1 MAELKIHNDLTP
13 AIAIPPGETL
23 RDELHARDISQVELA
38 RRINRPQGTI
48 SQIISGKK
56 AITAETAIQLES
68 VFEGVSALFWL
79 NLESRYRLTL
89 ARLAAAATA

>member
-1 MAELKIHNDLTP
+1 MTELEIHNDLIP

-23 RDELHARDISQVELA
+23 RDELHARRISQAELA
-38 RRINRPQGTI
+38 RQIDRPQGTI

-68 VFEGVSALFWL
+68 ALDGISALFWL

-89 ARLAAAATA
+89 ARHAASASA